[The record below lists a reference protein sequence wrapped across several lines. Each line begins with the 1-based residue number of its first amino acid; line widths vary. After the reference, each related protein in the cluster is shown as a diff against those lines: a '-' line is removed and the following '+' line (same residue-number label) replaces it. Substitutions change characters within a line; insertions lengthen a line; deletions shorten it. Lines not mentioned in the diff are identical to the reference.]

1 MFMFCRELCF
11 NKIPVINLAG
21 KSDQQL
27 IWEAIGYSEWKA
39 NLTLIKCASGNNS
52 CSHTYREREY
62 TAPSKHLKL
71 EMLKKKKQNMLFLK
85 NEKVFKQLW
94 MNTFDKINLLKRQ
107 LKPQLAL
114 AH

>member
-52 CSHTYREREY
+52 CSHTYRERIY
-62 TAPSKHLKL
+62 CSIKAFKIRNV
-71 EMLKKKKQNMLFLK
+71 KKKTKHAILKEWESIQTIVNEHIWQN
-85 NEKVFKQLW
+85 
-94 MNTFDKINLLKRQ
+94 
-107 LKPQLAL
+107 
-114 AH
+114 